1 MTDELKRRMSIA
13 LVGIRPADQV
23 VLKGYLRV
31 LLRLDVELIWATAT
45 DRNIDLFVIN
55 NEFRNANSVVKLL
68 EINKA
73 TPVLYV
79 KRDDNGAGGIAED
92 VLTIPLKQINV
103 LNDWL
108 VLHVPTLTQAPMPRT
123 ETPTSTPTA
132 TKQPEPVKPQAQVAK
147 PEPVNLQAL
156 VEMIKTLQA
165 RPQEN
170 FELMDGDKLVAII
183 DAHRQMIWLQG
194 SVSKLTADYHLQP
207 YQGELPDDQIAKDSA
222 HFLWLLTWHNPDVL
236 LPLMDN
242 NSRHK
247 LRYWAKPPTSLRRD
261 LLHVMTAIEQESMS
275 ASEIASRTGVS
286 VLTAKKALIAL
297 LVSGNLTD
305 DSYRTLSYRAKLQPQ
320 SIAVEPTTKVEP
332 TSEPV
337 LQAKD
342 TEQDAKTSFLSKLRR
357 KLGI

>member
-45 DRNIDLFVIN
+45 DKNIDLFVIN

-79 KRDDNGAGGIAED
+79 KRDDNGIGGIADD
-92 VLTIPLKQINV
+92 VLTIPLKQINL

-108 VLHVPTLTQAPMPRT
+108 TVHVPTLTKAPTPRT
-123 ETPTSTPTA
+123 QTPTPA
-132 TKQPEPVKPQAQVAK
+132 VAKQPEPAKPQAQVAK

-165 RPQEN
+165 RPKEN

-194 SVSKLTADYHLQP
+194 SVSKLTAEYRLQP
-207 YQGELPDDQIAKDSA
+207 YQGELPDDQTAKDSA

-247 LRYWAKPPTSLRRD
+247 LRYWAKPPASLRRE
-261 LLHVMTAIEQESMS
+261 LLHVMTAIEQEAMS
-275 ASEIASRTGVS
+275 ASEIASHTGVS

-297 LVSGNLTD
+297 LVAGNLTD

-320 SIAVEPTTKVEP
+320 SIAVEPVAKPEP
-332 TSEPV
+332 KPSP
-337 LQAKD
+337 QATD
-342 TEQDAKTSFLSKLRR
+342 AEQDAKASFLSKLRR